1 MTDPGLDAAS
11 PTPLTAGGL
20 LRAARERQGLH
31 IAALAASMKVSPKKL
46 EALEADR
53 WTELPDATF
62 TRALAQTVCRTLKID
77 PRMVLDKLPALGG
90 VSLSVPTPEEA
101 EAASSPMRSRGV
113 TRSSRGPSGGLS
125 PMVWGAVLLLLA
137 AVALFFLPS
146 SWWSGSTVAL
156 GPAVQSPAASAAS
169 AAAAAAPAAEP
180 ASSPVAKSLAASQA
194 VPAVAP
200 AAASAAAV
208 TPVGVSLA
216 ASASVLSSLPAPEAQ
231 SAGTLQLAATS
242 DSWVEIRDAR
252 GELLASRLL
261 RSGERLGLDGAVPLR
276 ATIGNVAGTQVS
288 WRGRSVDLQA
298 HAQGNVARLEL
309 P

>member
-1 MTDPGLDAAS
+1 
-11 PTPLTAGGL
+11 
-20 LRAARERQGLH
+20 
-31 IAALAASMKVSPKKL
+31 KKL

-156 GPAVQSPAASAAS
+156 GPAVQSTAASAAS
-169 AAAAAAPAAEP
+169 AAAAPAAEP
-180 ASSPVAKSLAASQA
+180 ASSPVAMSLAASQA

>member
-1 MTDPGLDAAS
+1 MTDSGLDAAS

-156 GPAVQSPAASAAS
+156 GPAVQSTAASAAS
-169 AAAAAAPAAEP
+169 AAAAPAAEP
-180 ASSPVAKSLAASQA
+180 ASSPGAMSLAASQA

-200 AAASAAAV
+200 VAASAAAV